1 MFKVLVKIIYD
12 FFFVYGRLVVLVK
25 KKIISKCFLGYM
37 DV

>member
-25 KKIISKCFLGYM
+25 KKIFLN
-37 DV
+37 VF

>member
-25 KKIISKCFLGYM
+25 KKNYF
-37 DV
+37 